1 MKKLILITLLLSF
14 FSLPAH
20 ADRIK
25 KYGFFCPTE
34 DLLDEMLRAA
44 GKSNKQEGLFI
55 IRSLILNEK
64 CLITDEMKVSTIK
77 VGWSKIKVRLYYK
90 GYSFVGYIPMEDL
103 IRE

>member
-14 FSLPAH
+14 FSLPAQ
-20 ADRIK
+20 ADRIR

-44 GKSNKQEGLFI
+44 GKKDKEEGLFI
-55 IRSLILNEK
+55 IRNLILNER
-64 CLITDEMKVSTIK
+64 CLITDEMRVSTIK
-77 VGWSKIKVRLYYK
+77 VGWTKIKVRLYYK

-103 IRE
+103 IRD